1 MADERVT
8 VKHVSDAAWVERRL
22 STVIAVSDEDTDE
35 EEEEDGEDGEPSRTR
50 GDDGERD
57 GVR

>member
-35 EEEEDGEDGEPSRTR
+35 EEEEEDGEPSRTR
-50 GDDGERD
+50 GTTGRAT
-57 GVR
+57 G

>member
-22 STVIAVSDEDTDE
+22 STVIAVSDEDADA
-35 EEEEDGEDGEPSRTR
+35 DGDGLRTGAAGR
-50 GDDGERD
+50 GGR
-57 GVR
+57 